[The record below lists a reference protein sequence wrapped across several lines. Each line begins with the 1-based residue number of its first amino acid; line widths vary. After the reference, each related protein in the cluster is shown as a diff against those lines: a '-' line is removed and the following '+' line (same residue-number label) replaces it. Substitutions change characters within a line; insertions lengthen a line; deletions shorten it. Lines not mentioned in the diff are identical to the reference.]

1 MSLNLDFPIIDQN
14 KWEELI
20 AKALKISSLDEFES
34 KIVQGVQLPSFNHP
48 EEKIKRENPLISH
61 DIGWKIGLSVN
72 INDENAHSSIMNAVQ
87 NGAEAIILQ
96 GSDVQWSELY
106 EGVFHEMIY
115 NDLAINSSENILSS
129 FIDYSISQNKKL
141 DELTGAFAIS
151 FETLKA
157 NMASA
162 KKISSFHFFT
172 GDSSSENIPEAL
184 VEISSKLKT
193 AIEQAAELDLPVSSI
208 RAEVEVDAHLA
219 VNVAKI
225 RALRIIWAN
234 LLKAYK
240 KDFTPLFIKAKTK
253 VAKDINDETALIEN
267 TSACIN
273 AALGTA
279 DLICSFPHPD
289 DNQARLNQN
298 IQHIMKMESYLD
310 KVADPLAGSYAIEKM
325 TNHLAEAC
333 WKKIAQN

>member
-1 MSLNLDFPIIDQN
+1 MLLNLDFPTIDQN

-20 AKALKISSLDEFES
+20 AKALKINSLAEFEP
-34 KIVQGVQLPSFNHP
+34 KIVQGVELPSFNHP

-61 DIGWKIGLSVN
+61 DIGWKIGLSID
-72 INDENAHSSIMNAVQ
+72 INSQNAHSSIINAVQ
-87 NGAEAIILQ
+87 NGAEAITLQ
-96 GSDVQWSELY
+96 GSSANWSELY
-106 EGVFHEMIY
+106 EGVFHEMLY
-115 NDLAINSSENILSS
+115 NDIAIYSSDNILPS

-141 DELTGAFAIS
+141 NELSGAFAIS
-151 FETLKA
+151 FDMLKA
-157 NMASA
+157 NMAAA
-162 KKISSFHFFT
+162 KKMSSFHFFT

-184 VEISSKLKT
+184 AEISNKLKT
-193 AIEQAAELDLPVSSI
+193 AIEQAGELNLPLSSI

-253 VAKDINDETALIEN
+253 VAKGINDETALIEN

-279 DLICSFPHPD
+279 DLICSFHHTD
-289 DNQARLNQN
+289 DNQRRLNQN

-333 WKKIAQN
+333 WKKISQN